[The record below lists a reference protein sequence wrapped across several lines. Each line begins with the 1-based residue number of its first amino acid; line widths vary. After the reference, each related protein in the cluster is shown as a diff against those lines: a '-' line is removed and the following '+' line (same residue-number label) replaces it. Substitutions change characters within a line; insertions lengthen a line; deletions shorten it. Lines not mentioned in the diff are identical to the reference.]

1 MIIARTPFR
10 VSFFGGGTDYPAWY
24 REHGGAVLAGSID
37 QYCYISCRWLPNYL
51 DTRFRVVYSR
61 IERCQ
66 DVRAIEHPSVR
77 ACLRH
82 LGIRDGVEIVHNA
95 DLPARSGLGSSSA
108 FTVGLLHAL
117 RALLGEPADGRA
129 LAAEAIDVEQ
139 NAIGENVGS
148 QDQVAT
154 AVGGLNRIGFFVSD
168 TREFAVR
175 QLHISAQAMASLE
188 AHCLLI
194 WTGLSRMSSDIAGH
208 QIRSIPSKG
217 VELATM
223 HSFVDIAAS
232 MLERGAIDDF
242 AQLLHENWQLKR
254 SLTSHISTPLI
265 DEIYAAARAAGALGG
280 KLLGAGGGGFLLLMT
295 PPERRESVLAALP
308 GYQHAPLK
316 FEHHGS
322 QIIFDSRH
330 EQAAGRSGP
339 CQAVA

>member
-1 MIIARTPFR
+1 MIITRTPFR

-24 REHGGAVLAGSID
+24 REHAGAVLAGSID
-37 QYCYISCRWLPNYL
+37 QYCYISARWLPNYL
-51 DTRFRVVYSR
+51 DARYRIVYSR

-117 RALLGEPADGRA
+117 RALLGEPVDSRA

-139 NAIGENVGS
+139 NVIGEHVGS

-154 AVGGLNRIGFFVSD
+154 AVGGLNRIGFFAS
-168 TREFAVR
+168 TSREFAVR
-175 QLHISAQAMASLE
+175 PLHIGAEALASLE
-188 AHCLLI
+188 ARCLLI
-194 WTGLSRMSSDIAGH
+194 WTGLSRLSSDVAGH
-208 QIRSIPSKG
+208 QVRSIPSKS

-223 HSFVDIAAS
+223 HSFVDIAAA

-242 AQLLHENWQLKR
+242 ARLLHENWLLKR

-280 KLLGAGGGGFLLLMT
+280 KLLGAGGGGFLLLMA
-295 PPERRESVLAALP
+295 PPERREGVLAALP
-308 GYQHAPLK
+308 GYRHAPLK
-316 FEHHGS
+316 FEHQGS
-322 QIIFDSRH
+322 QIIFDSH
-330 EQAAGRSGP
+330 EQAASRSGAR
-339 CQAVA
+339 QAVA